1 MMIIR
6 SGRARM
12 YINSDS
18 SGFNHPAVGPNDPA
32 NFASASK
39 KAIEIPVNQGA
50 ISGLLTSAVLFLT
63 TAAALTF

>member
-6 SGRARM
+6 RGRARM
-12 YINSDS
+12 YINSDE

-32 NFASASK
+32 NFASGK
-39 KAIEIPVNQGA
+39 KAIEIPVYQGA